1 MIPLNGFL
9 QACAI
14 KIAHE
19 LDGIPAR
26 KRLEPEKG
34 RTLEHA
40 KASASEQHSDQG
52 HDESDC
58 PWLEQAF

>member
-34 RTLEHA
+34 RTFENA

-52 HDESDC
+52 HDESG
-58 PWLEQAF
+58 LRMVKT

>member
-26 KRLEPEKG
+26 KRLELEKG
-34 RTLEHA
+34 RMLEHPPFPEA
-40 KASASEQHSDQG
+40 EISFFG
-52 HDESDC
+52 IT
-58 PWLEQAF
+58 P